1 MSKQKKEW
9 PIHPSIAEIILTIC
23 FEEYSRKFDRHL
35 SLLQYNFG
43 VPTEQ
48 RKSRRSSIVNL
59 DLIVAASLTQS
70 LLKKCEE
77 LQQMVKKEFELMT
90 GLNVKDIRIYIKK
103 VIVDP

>member
-9 PIHPSIAEIILTIC
+9 PVHPSIAEMILTIC
-23 FEEYSRKFDRHL
+23 FEEYSRKFDRRL
-35 SLLQYNFG
+35 SLLQYNFE

-48 RKSRRSSIVNL
+48 RKHQRSSMVNL
-59 DLIVAASLTQS
+59 DLIVAASLTHS

-103 VIVDP
+103 IIMDS